1 MKRRSMKRVPMYEVK
16 DLKKGR
22 KAKTVGWMSNPDR
35 PGCVMVDHETLL
47 LLCKSSARHAKPL

>member
-1 MKRRSMKRVPMYEVK
+1 MYEVK

-47 LLCKSSARHAKPL
+47 LLCKSSARPAKPL